1 MFNDPS
7 NEARYHFSMTDQKP
21 ENPKDETFFK
31 ICNSVMKMEV
41 AKGHLEWRLSDIAKD
56 ADVTRSLI
64 YYYFG
69 KEKDLILEEA
79 FRYMIDLFYNLDR
92 KNSMNIVDRLNFVLG
107 NLKNMPWVFV
117 LFYLQKDADN
127 KIGEL
132 IRNAEARL
140 LEIFKEDYPGL
151 DEMTF
156 KKLYVLQL
164 GCVANKNLT
173 NQDVTAIFKSEMKGL
188 QG

>member
-1 MFNDPS
+1 
-7 NEARYHFSMTDQKP
+7 MTDNQ
-21 ENPKDETFFK
+21 ENTKDETFFK

-79 FRYMIDLFYNLDR
+79 FRYMIDLFYNLER
-92 KNSMNIVDRLNFVLG
+92 KNSMNIIDRLNFVLG
-107 NLKNMPWVFV
+107 NLKTMPWVFV

-140 LEIFKEDYPGL
+140 LEIFQEDYPEL
-151 DEMTF
+151 DETAF

-164 GCVANKNLT
+164 GCVAHKGLSE
-173 NQDVTAIFKSEMKGL
+173 QDVAGIFMNEL
-188 QG
+188 QRLQSPQA